1 MSSGMGEEQAIDRI
15 ATRTV
20 SRNNRLDIHRI
31 GETHLGIFRE
41 PFDEVTHL
49 EGFKLKPANSAL
61 TIWTF
66 DDAKSGRRGRLLDV
80 AAYLQEDHVM
90 LSGLGMTYMVR
101 DHGRMLALLLP
112 PAPRK
117 IKLTEANF
125 KVVPR
130 KDEAAKYPSE
140 WPRGLLVRVIR
151 NWLHNVIIV
160 DEKYLLAR
168 LTLN

>member
-1 MSSGMGEEQAIDRI
+1 
-15 ATRTV
+15 
-20 SRNNRLDIHRI
+20 
-31 GETHLGIFRE
+31 
-41 PFDEVTHL
+41 
-49 EGFKLKPANSAL
+49 
-61 TIWTF
+61 
-66 DDAKSGRRGRLLDV
+66 
-80 AAYLQEDHVM
+80 M
-90 LSGLGMTYMVR
+90 LSSLGMTYMVR
-101 DHGRMLALLLP
+101 DHVRMLALLLP